1 MTNVETSRMTVPGTK
16 LGPKQTH
23 EKIDEHLGLPAQPE
37 EEGKKN
43 KNGLAQDN
51 NPCNFPPPA

>member
-1 MTNVETSRMTVPGTK
+1 MTNVETSRMMVPGTK

-37 EEGKKN
+37 EEGKK
-43 KNGLAQDN
+43 GLAQDN
-51 NPCNFPPPA
+51 NLCNYPPPA

>member
-1 MTNVETSRMTVPGTK
+1 MTNVETSRMMVPGTK

-37 EEGKKN
+37 EEGKK
-43 KNGLAQDN
+43 GPSPGQ
-51 NPCNFPPPA
+51 